1 MNFAADR
8 KDAPLDPPDTED
20 CPLAKLHDDVLEP
33 HALAYIRADDGG
45 KVYDGFI
52 AFLTQ
57 RGVL

>member
-1 MNFAADR
+1 MNCTADR
-8 KDAPLDPPDTED
+8 KDAPLDPPETED
-20 CPLAKLHDDVLEP
+20 CPLANLDQTQLEA